1 MNTLLFG
8 AIANII
14 LAGIAGYIVG
24 RIDEQKRQAKIWER
38 DWKQINGKITE
49 LEELAKDERAR
60 AGIKSGRE
68 AYLIN

>member
-14 LAGIAGYIVG
+14 LAGVAGYIVG

-60 AGIKSGRE
+60 AGIKSGKE

>member
-14 LAGIAGYIVG
+14 LAGVVGYIVG

-60 AGIKSGRE
+60 AGIKSGKE